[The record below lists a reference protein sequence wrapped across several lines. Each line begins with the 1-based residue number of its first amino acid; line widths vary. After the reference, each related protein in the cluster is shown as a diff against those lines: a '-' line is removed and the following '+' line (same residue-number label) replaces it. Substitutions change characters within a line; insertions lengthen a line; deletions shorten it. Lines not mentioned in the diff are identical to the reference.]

1 MYRFVK
7 NKEILGGIGFM
18 ISSQL
23 ILGAK
28 KWFQMAAI
36 SLLVVAVIYV
46 LFAILLRVPLPEGI
60 FSIYF
65 S

>member
-1 MYRFVK
+1 
-7 NKEILGGIGFM
+7 M

>member
-1 MYRFVK
+1 
-7 NKEILGGIGFM
+7 
-18 ISSQL
+18 
-23 ILGAK
+23 
-28 KWFQMAAI
+28 
-36 SLLVVAVIYV
+36 VVAVIYV